1 MKNHLLNIVSS
12 VVSSTL
18 RGWHGSAGSK
28 QVVQPSQRPI
38 LFDREDDAECRLVR
52 EALTELNLDVMI
64 YPCPLSGNRFKSKL
78 NELSGGQGSV
88 PYLMDPNS
96 GERHGGA
103 QAIVEYLFRQY
114 RQKPAPR
121 HLNINEWNLLTSR
134 LAGTVRGRRILAQPS
149 VTPEL
154 PLTLYSFESS
164 PYSRPVREKLCEL
177 ELPYTLINLGKQQL
191 ADVGPAKQRLHFG
204 EYKPLPDT
212 KRSHM
217 LAEKG
222 RVQVPFLI
230 DPNHGVEM
238 FESKDILAYLERTY
252 QFPG

>member
-1 MKNHLLNIVSS
+1 MKNHLLNIASS
-12 VVSSTL
+12 VVASTL

-28 QVVQPSQRPI
+28 QVAQPPQLPQ
-38 LFDREDDAECRLVR
+38 LFDREDDPECRLVR

-64 YPCPLSGNRFKSKL
+64 YPCPLSGSRFSCRL
-78 NELSGGQGSV
+78 AELSGDNRL
-88 PYLMDPNS
+88 PFLIDPNT
-96 GERHGGA
+96 GEQHSGA
-103 QAIVEYLFRQY
+103 QAINDYLFRQY
-114 RQKPAPR
+114 RQKPVPR
-121 HLNINEWNLLTSR
+121 YLQVSELSLFSSK
-134 LAGTVRGRRILAQPS
+134 LASASRGRRILAQPS
-149 VTPEL
+149 VNPEQS
-154 PLTLYSFESS
+154 LTLYSFESS

-191 ADVGPAKQRLHFG
+191 ADVGPAKQRLHLG
-204 EYKPLPDT
+204 EYKPLPNT
-212 KRSHM
+212 KRSRM

-252 QFPG
+252 EFPG